1 MNLLS
6 FISGRTVR
14 IVRYGKSRML
24 TAGSDEVWISKNVTG
39 AIQPQVDE
47 LQVATLE
54 DKDDDGNVIG
64 TFNVV
69 CKLGG
74 TVEETF

>member
-14 IVRYGKSRML
+14 IVRYGESRML

-39 AIQPQVDE
+39 AIQPQVDD
-47 LQVATLE
+47 LQVASLT
-54 DKDDDGNVIG
+54 DKETGEL
-64 TFNVV
+64 FNVV